1 MEYKIKTI
9 QNKNQMKLALTTVF
23 VLLSFNINLNAQVSK
38 EVYKFSEDIETYM
51 EKDTVPWR
59 FQYGAVYYS
68 INGNYKKALQ
78 TWDKTMSKVQSMK
91 VQDISYFK
99 EFKPQDAKEYILNRS
114 EKEKLIIIN
123 EAHNN
128 SRHRVFTSSLLKG
141 LYKNGYRFLGM
152 EMLYDTLI
160 NQRKFPVLLSGNDYI
175 YESQSA
181 NLIKEALDLG
191 FTLFDYESKRG
202 RGKDREREQA
212 ENIAKVISQNPTSK
226 FLIHCGYD
234 HLNEGIP
241 GIKEWEKAMAAR
253 VNDLTGIDPF
263 TIDQIPGSE
272 KGDLKFNAPYIHM
285 ANIKKPSIMINAQ
298 GKTYNGEIGFER
310 ADCSIIYPVS
320 TYTNQRPD
328 WLTLN
333 GRRKAFHIPT
343 DFIFEYPV
351 LVMAYRNIE
360 FEQEGIPADITEI
373 TNKEQ
378 KADLILDKGNYRII
392 VKNRDYEIIQDYQ
405 QKIN

>member
-1 MEYKIKTI
+1 
-9 QNKNQMKLALTTVF
+9 MKLALTTVF

-38 EVYKFSEDIETYM
+38 EVYKFSEDIETKM
-51 EKDTVPWR
+51 EKDTVPWKT
-59 FQYGAVYYS
+59 QIGATDYAIS
-68 INGNYKKALQ
+68 GNYKKALQ
-78 TWDKTMSKVQSMK
+78 TWDKIGAKVPSISA
-91 VQDISYFK
+91 QDSLYFN

-114 EKEKLIIIN
+114 KKEKLIIIN

-128 SRHRVFTSSLLKG
+128 SRHRVFTTSLLKG

-160 NQRKFPVLLSGNDYI
+160 NQRKFPLLLSGSMYI
-175 YESQSA
+175 HESQSA

-191 FTLFDYESKRG
+191 FTLFDYESERG
-202 RGKDREREQA
+202 RGKDRERDQSK
-212 ENIAKVISQNPTSK
+212 NIAKVMTQNPNAK

-253 VNDLTGIDPF
+253 VHGITGINPF

-272 KGDLKFNAPYIHM
+272 KGDLKFNTPYIQM
-285 ANIKKPSIMINAQ
+285 ANIKKPSIMVNAQ
-298 GKTYNGEIGFER
+298 EKTYNGENGHER
-310 ADCSIIYPVS
+310 ADCSIIYPVT

-343 DFIFEYPV
+343 NSISEYPV
-351 LVMAYRNIE
+351 LVMAYRNNE

-378 KADLILDKGNYRII
+378 KADLVLDKGNYRII
-392 VKNRDYEIIQDYQ
+392 IKNRDYEIIQDYQ